1 MRINEPI
8 TQREHLYPPRMT
20 PVSVTDTKGRITYCN
35 QDFIELSGYS
45 KEELLGQ
52 PHNLVRHPD
61 MPAEAFRDMWDTV
74 QQGQPWTGLVKNRR
88 KDGDH
93 YWVRANATP
102 MRDGQRITGYLSVRT
117 APAREEIEAAEALY
131 AVMREEARQGR
142 LQHVLRQGVVLRTG
156 LVGRWQ
162 QAMQSLRPLRMS
174 VLYAAVAG
182 VTWASIALGAPSA
195 LTAVIALVA
204 ALGAGYLTHAWA
216 VAPLRQVMNDANRLA
231 SGDLSEEIKT
241 GDTGLLGQLQQ
252 SLHQLSV
259 NLRTVVRDVR
269 QQVEYL
275 GDAVHE
281 VAAGNHD
288 LSTRTESQAASL
300 EKTAAA
306 MEEINS
312 MVSQSAAAAAQGAHL
327 ATETS
332 HVTERSNEAVQSVA
346 QTMTGITESSHKI
359 GEIIHLI
366 EGVAFQTN
374 ILALNAA
381 VEAARAG
388 ESGRGFAVV
397 ASEVRALAQRTA
409 GAAKEI
415 RQLIVESSE
424 RIDSGSQ
431 QTQAARGRMDEALT
445 AVGKVSMVL
454 HEISHSAAEQ
464 QGGISQI
471 NSAVADM
478 DSITQQNAAL
488 VEQLAAAANALHIE
502 VDEVSH
508 SMRLFRLAHGE
519 ASIADLDAVALRRE
533 FKRLPAD

>member
-1 MRINEPI
+1 MRINEPV
-8 TQREHLYPPRMT
+8 TQREHLYPPSMT

-35 QDFIELSGYS
+35 QDFIELSGYP

-117 APAREEIEAAEALY
+117 APRREEIEAAEALY
-131 AVMREEARQGR
+131 AVMREEARQGHLR
-142 LQHVLRQGVVLRTG
+142 HVLRQGAVLRTG
-156 LVGRWQ
+156 LAGRWQ
-162 QAMQSLRPLRMS
+162 QVMQGLRPLRMS

-182 VTWASIALGAPSA
+182 VTWASIALGAPSGI
-195 LTAVIALVA
+195 TATAALVA
-204 ALGAGYLTHAWA
+204 ALVAGYLTHAWA
-216 VAPLRQVMNDANRLA
+216 VAPLRQIMNDANRLA

-241 GDTGLLGQLQQ
+241 GDSGLLGQLQQ

-269 QQVEYL
+269 QQVDYL
-275 GDAVHE
+275 GDAVRE

-332 HVTERSNEAVQSVA
+332 NVTGRSNEAVQSVA

-431 QTQAARGRMDEALT
+431 QTQAARGRMDEALA

-488 VEQLAAAANALHIE
+488 VEQLAAAAKALHLE

-508 SMRLFRLAHGE
+508 SMRLFRLAHSE

>member
-1 MRINEPI
+1 MRINEPV
-8 TQREHLYPPRMT
+8 TQREHQYPPRMT

-35 QDFIELSGYS
+35 QDFIELSGYT

-61 MPAEAFRDMWDTV
+61 MPAEAFRDMWATI

-88 KDGDH
+88 KNGDH

-102 MRDGQRITGYLSVRT
+102 MLDAQRVTGFLSVRT
-117 APAREEIEAAEALY
+117 APRREEIDAAEALY
-131 AVMREEARQGR
+131 ATMRKEVRQGR
-142 LQHVLRQGVVLRTG
+142 LRHVLDHGVVMRTG
-156 LVGRWQ
+156 LAGQWQ
-162 QAMQSLRPLRMS
+162 KASRLAAPLRLS

-182 VTWASIALGAPSA
+182 LTVACHAWGAPHG
-195 LTAVIALVA
+195 LTASVGLLA
-204 ALGAGYLTHAWA
+204 ALAAGYLTHVWS
-216 VAPLRQVMNDANRLA
+216 VAPLREIMNDANRLA

-241 GDTGLLGQLQQ
+241 GASGLLGQMQL

-269 QQVEYL
+269 QQVDYL
-275 GDAVHE
+275 GDAVRE

-288 LSTRTESQAASL
+288 LSNRTESQAASL

-312 MVSQSAAAAAQGAHL
+312 MVSHSAAAASQGADL

-332 HVTERSNEAVQSVA
+332 HVTERSNQAVQSVA
-346 QTMTGITESSHKI
+346 QTMTGITDSSHKI

-415 RQLIVESSE
+415 RQLIIESAE

-431 QTQAARGRMDEALT
+431 QTQEARGRMDEALT

-464 QGGISQI
+464 QGGIAQI
-471 NSAVADM
+471 NAAVADM

-488 VEQLAAAANALHIE
+488 VEQLASAAHALKLE
-502 VDEVSH
+502 VEEVAQ
-508 SMRLFRLAHGE
+508 SMRLFRLAHGDVTVSE
-519 ASIADLDAVALRRE
+519 SDAVALRRE
-533 FKRLPAD
+533 FKQLPAD

>member
-1 MRINEPI
+1 MRINEPV
-8 TQREHLYPPRMT
+8 TQREHLYPTGMT
-20 PVSVTDTKGRITYCN
+20 PVSVTDPKGRITYCN
-35 QDFIELSGYS
+35 QDFIELSGYP

-61 MPAEAFRDMWDTV
+61 MPAEAFRDMWATV

-88 KDGDH
+88 KNGDH

-102 MRDGQRITGYLSVRT
+102 MRDGQRITGFLSVRT
-117 APAREEIEAAEALY
+117 APRRDEIEAAEALY
-131 AVMREEARQGR
+131 TTMRDEARQGHLR
-142 LQHVLRQGVVLRTG
+142 HVLDHGAVQRTG
-156 LVGRWQ
+156 LAGRWQ
-162 QAMQSLRPLRMS
+162 QLGRLAGPLRLS
-174 VLYAAVAG
+174 VLYALVAG
-182 VTWASIALGAPSA
+182 IAWGCAALGAPFGV
-195 LTAVIALVA
+195 TAFVSLVA
-204 ALGAGYLTHAWA
+204 ALVAGYLSHAWSE
-216 VAPLRQVMNDANRLA
+216 APLRQVMDDANRLA
-231 SGDLSEEIKT
+231 SGDLSEAIKT
-241 GDTGLLGQLQQ
+241 GAPGLLGQLQQ

-269 QQVEYL
+269 QQVDYL
-275 GDAVHE
+275 GDAVRE

-300 EKTAAA
+300 QKTAAA

-312 MVSQSAAAAAQGAHL
+312 MVIQSAAAAVQGAHL

-332 HVTERSNEAVQSVA
+332 RVTERSNEAVQSVA
-346 QTMTGITESSHKI
+346 QTMTGITDSSHKI

-397 ASEVRALAQRTA
+397 ASEVRALAQRTS

-431 QTQAARGRMDEALT
+431 RTSDARGRMDEALS

-464 QGGISQI
+464 QSGLSQI
-471 NSAVADM
+471 NAAVSDM

-488 VEQLAAAANALHIE
+488 VEQLAAAAKALHLE
-502 VDEVSH
+502 VDEVSR
-508 SMRLFRLAHGE
+508 SMRLFRLATGE
-519 ASIADLDAVALRRE
+519 ASIADLDAPALRRE
-533 FKRLPAD
+533 MKQLQAS

>member
-1 MRINEPI
+1 MRINEPV
-8 TQREHLYPPRMT
+8 TQREHLYPPHMT

-35 QDFIELSGYS
+35 QDFIELSGFA

-52 PHNLVRHPD
+52 AHNLVRHPD
-61 MPAEAFRDMWDTV
+61 MPAEAFRDMWATV

-88 KDGDH
+88 KNGDH

-102 MRDGQRITGYLSVRT
+102 MRDGQRITGFLSVRT
-117 APAREEIEAAEALY
+117 APRREEIDAAEALY
-131 AVMREEARQGR
+131 ATLREEARQGHLR
-142 LQHVLRQGVVLRTG
+142 HVLDQGAVLRTG
-156 LVGRWQ
+156 LAGRWQ
-162 QAMQSLRPLRMS
+162 QATRLLVPLRLS
-174 VLYAAVAG
+174 ALYAAVAG
-182 VTWASIALGAPSA
+182 ATWACAAFGAPSG
-195 LTAVIALVA
+195 LTAAVGL
-204 ALGAGYLTHAWA
+204 LGSLAAGYLTHAWS
-216 VAPLRQVMNDANRLA
+216 VAPLRQVMSDANRLA

-241 GDTGLLGQLQQ
+241 GAPGVLGQLQQ

-269 QQVEYL
+269 QQVDYL
-275 GDAVHE
+275 GDAVRE

-288 LSTRTESQAASL
+288 LSNRTESQAASL

-332 HVTERSNEAVQSVA
+332 HVTERSNQAVQSVA
-346 QTMTGITESSHKI
+346 QTMTGITDSSHKI

-415 RQLIVESSE
+415 RQLIIESSE

-431 QTQAARGRMDEALT
+431 QTQDARGRMDEALA

-454 HEISHSAAEQ
+454 HDISHSAAEQ
-464 QGGISQI
+464 QGGIAQI
-471 NSAVADM
+471 NAAVADM

-488 VEQLAAAANALHIE
+488 VEQLAAAAKALHIE
-502 VDEVSH
+502 VDEVGH

-533 FKRLPAD
+533 MKQLPPG

>member
-1 MRINEPI
+1 MRINEPV
-8 TQREHLYPPRMT
+8 TQREHQYPPRMT

-35 QDFIELSGYS
+35 QDFIELSGYA

-61 MPAEAFRDMWDTV
+61 MPAEAFRDMWATI
-74 QQGQPWTGLVKNRR
+74 QQGRPWTGLVKNRR
-88 KDGDH
+88 KNGDH

-102 MRDGQRITGYLSVRT
+102 MLDGQRVTGFLSVRT
-117 APAREEIEAAEALY
+117 APRREEIDAAEALY
-131 AVMREEARQGR
+131 ATMREEARQGR
-142 LQHVLRQGVVLRTG
+142 LRHLLDQGVVVRAG
-156 LVGRWQ
+156 LAGQWQ
-162 QAMQSLRPLRMS
+162 RASRLAAPLRLS
-174 VLYAAVAG
+174 ALYAAVAG
-182 VTWASIALGAPSA
+182 LTVACHAWGAPHG
-195 LTAVIALVA
+195 LTTSVGLLA
-204 ALGAGYLTHAWA
+204 ALAAGYLTHVWS
-216 VAPLRQVMNDANRLA
+216 VAPLREIMNDANRLA

-241 GDTGLLGQLQQ
+241 GASGLLGQMQL

-269 QQVEYL
+269 QQVDYL
-275 GDAVHE
+275 GDAVRE

-288 LSTRTESQAASL
+288 LSNRTESQAASL

-306 MEEINS
+306 MEQINS
-312 MVSQSAAAAAQGAHL
+312 MVSQSAAAASQGADL

-332 HVTERSNEAVQSVA
+332 HVTERSNQAVQSVA
-346 QTMTGITESSHKI
+346 QTMTGITDSSHKI

-415 RQLIVESSE
+415 RQLIIESAE

-431 QTQAARGRMDEALT
+431 QTQEAKGRMDEALT

-464 QGGISQI
+464 QGGIAQI
-471 NSAVADM
+471 NAAVADM

-488 VEQLAAAANALHIE
+488 VEQLASATHALKLE
-502 VDEVSH
+502 VEEVAQ
-508 SMRLFRLAHGE
+508 SMRLFRLAHGDMTV
-519 ASIADLDAVALRRE
+519 SDGDAVALRRE
-533 FKRLPAD
+533 FKQLPAD